1 MSIKFFQ
8 KYEFYLFNFLVA
20 FPMTVVMA
28 FGNTAIAEGFHAYFM
43 PHWIRST
50 AISLCISYPAT
61 LIIVPIA
68 GKFIKK
74 LTGK

>member
-1 MSIKFFQ
+1 MPRKYHFF
-8 KYEFYLFNFLVA
+8 LFNFLVA

-28 FGNTAIAEGFHAYFM
+28 FGNTALAEGFHNHFID
-43 PHWIRST
+43 HWLKGT

-68 GKFIKK
+68 TKLIEKIKWK
-74 LTGK
+74 